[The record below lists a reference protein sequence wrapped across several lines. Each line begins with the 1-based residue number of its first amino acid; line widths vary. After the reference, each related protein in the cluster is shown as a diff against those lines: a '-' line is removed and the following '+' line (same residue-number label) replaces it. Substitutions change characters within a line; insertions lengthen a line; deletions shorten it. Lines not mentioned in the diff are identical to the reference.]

1 MTSWLHNKLLQI
13 RGKKL
18 CLSLITFK
26 NFNTRFFPT
35 KKLGF
40 TGSRYGGKLP
50 RQIVCYNCGLKGHR
64 ANQCGGTNLVEEDAD
79 INVVVSVCMDP
90 DEKLD
95 DFGDVMECDNQ
106 SLEDGLDSCDY
117 GVEDLVSFCVTMS
130 DASDCDGSCGV
141 LCESSGGL
149 LFCTA
154 CVGSDCV
161 KALVDTGASHLIVS
175 LSLVKK
181 WKLGLDKSVQLLMN
195 TAG

>member
-79 INVVVSVCMDP
+79 INVVVSVCMDR
-90 DEKLD
+90 DKILD
-95 DFGDVMECDNQ
+95 DFGDVMECDN
-106 SLEDGLDSCDY
+106 
-117 GVEDLVSFCVTMS
+117 
-130 DASDCDGSCGV
+130 
-141 LCESSGGL
+141 
-149 LFCTA
+149 
-154 CVGSDCV
+154 
-161 KALVDTGASHLIVS
+161 
-175 LSLVKK
+175 
-181 WKLGLDKSVQLLMN
+181 
-195 TAG
+195 